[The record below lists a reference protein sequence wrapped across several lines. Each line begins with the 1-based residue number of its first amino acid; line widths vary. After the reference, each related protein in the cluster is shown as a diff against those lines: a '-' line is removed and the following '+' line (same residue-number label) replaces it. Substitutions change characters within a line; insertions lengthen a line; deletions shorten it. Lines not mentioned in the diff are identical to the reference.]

1 MGDTKDAKDKA
12 VQPVREGSSA
22 ESCKHKREISKDT
35 KRLGVV
41 MRSMPHDKRRADD
54 RSYSSEQ
61 ESLVVCADCSSNMV
75 LKKDQNGRKYYLC
88 SRVPACLGNH
98 SAHPDGS
105 PVGIPGDK
113 ETRLLRR
120 QCHEKLDSL
129 WKGGECTRVE
139 AYVVLQKILNL
150 TEEEAH
156 IGKLNKQQCL
166 TFLKQFDMLG
176 SAVTI
181 LIPQR
186 D

>member
-1 MGDTKDAKDKA
+1 MSTEDK
-12 VQPVREGSSA
+12 
-22 ESCKHKREISKDT
+22 HI
-35 KRLGVV
+35 
-41 MRSMPHDKRRADD
+41 
-54 RSYSSEQ
+54 
-61 ESLVVCADCSSNMV
+61 VVCADCTSNMI
-75 LKKDQNGRKYYLC
+75 LKKDQKGRKYYLC

-113 ETRLLRR
+113 ETRRLRTL
-120 QCHEKLDSL
+120 CHDKLDAL
-129 WKGGECTRVE
+129 WESGECSRQE
-139 AYVVLQKILNL
+139 AYVVLQKILHL
-150 TEEEAH
+150 SEEEAH